1 MDGRLHGSPTP
12 KAKGPDPATF
22 EAIFHPPP
30 DICFCVHLSLPI
42 IPNLERPKEQPE
54 RAESRPPP
62 TNPTRTNNP
71 RDPGNAPSLARPGS
85 SASGHTRR
93 DSVGHPISPDG
104 ANSRPP
110 LESVKKLDQILQNF
124 YLKAAALI
132 LESRMSLH
140 YTSSSKMSKWF
151 QIETRD
157 FDDFREELRMWKT
170 CGSFDNRPPPLI
182 IEVYLDTSELAT
194 SQSLVIIDE
203 HGKRWD
209 VAEALAS
216 SGSSSS
222 ENQSG
227 GPARNTDIILER
239 WRIDLKTSAY
249 DNDDFAPVLPTI
261 YKKAIVFFRSLYLE
275 TRISPCFHFSQH
287 DKQKDLYPTLRP
299 RCRIKMSESE
309 RRGPDPLKHPL
320 YNSSKQVY
328 EEYVFGD
335 LELPVGR
342 LYASIAYRKDL
353 NFRIDDSEKLLSSR
367 FMGADE
373 SLFKPSLPQSL
384 GNRQHSA
391 FREIG
396 TQGGTKRPPLPAQ
409 TYGSL
414 STFHGAG
421 PIGTSPISAL
431 NAVRAPGSDTSSPPQ
446 SLPTNPEPEPPH
458 SVPITSGFGAGN
470 RFSTAP
476 TGGHNPVDPPYR
488 SRELFD
494 GRNASIPAWTSSP
507 HQLQS
512 CPEPRDTRC
521 TSQLPR
527 PASTSRYS
535 SSFTHRRGRL
545 SFSGPNKP
553 LDDDQ
558 LSSGRQ
564 SVSSSVIQPGSG
576 LLADAGAVASSGSFQ
591 TDDDNISEFLKVLE
605 NKKNLKSFESSK
617 RAESATNRTVAQ
629 LSRFHLMKEANHQL
643 TESMTSS
650 SIQMQRSSSTSSRQL
665 TSVPGMVAPASVSSS
680 DSPVK
685 PLSPHTPHTP
695 AIPSRLSEN
704 SIISYPRDHRGA
716 HEAAGSTRDAAPAE
730 PSRESTITQE
740 RVAAI
745 DIPLSPRVGPH
756 ARRPSSVV
764 QEPRAISTDDDDA
777 DMPFAHRSISL
788 GTDREPLAALSAL
801 RGMPLG
807 VEDDDDDDDDDDEP
821 RTAPRGIGT
830 DASDVVASPS
840 EMMPPSSGDGKSPS
854 SLLPASSSSPF
865 GRRRYMG
872 MAHAIAGRGQT
883 PPNTSRGSYMG
894 AGGVNRHSR
903 VENDDDEPLLF
914 VMSEMDA
921 HSRRSLEEG
930 RGGGGAG
937 SGPGADRNA
946 ARRGW

>member
-1 MDGRLHGSPTP
+1 
-12 KAKGPDPATF
+12 
-22 EAIFHPPP
+22 
-30 DICFCVHLSLPI
+30 
-42 IPNLERPKEQPE
+42 
-54 RAESRPPP
+54 
-62 TNPTRTNNP
+62 
-71 RDPGNAPSLARPGS
+71 
-85 SASGHTRR
+85 
-93 DSVGHPISPDG
+93 
-104 ANSRPP
+104 
-110 LESVKKLDQILQNF
+110 
-124 YLKAAALI
+124 
-132 LESRMSLH
+132 
-140 YTSSSKMSKWF
+140 
-151 QIETRD
+151 
-157 FDDFREELRMWKT
+157 MWKT

-384 GNRQHSA
+384 GNRQHRA

-396 TQGGTKRPPLPAQ
+396 TQGGTGGPPLPAQ

-470 RFSTAP
+470 RFSTGPA
-476 TGGHNPVDPPYR
+476 GGHNPRRPSISFQGGKHPFKAGSLSASPVPRTHDGEPPGSPQSLSRVAGLAALSQPRNR
-488 SRELFD
+488 SSLTA
-494 GRNASIPAWTSSP
+494 GMPASLRGPAVPISSSHVQSPGIPDALASS
-507 HQLQS
+507 
-512 CPEPRDTRC
+512 
-521 TSQLPR
+521 PR

-716 HEAAGSTRDAAPAE
+716 HEASGSTRDAAPAE

-801 RGMPLG
+801 RGMTLG
-807 VEDDDDDDDDDDEP
+807 VEDDDDDDDDDEP

-921 HSRRSLEEG
+921 HSRRSLEEA